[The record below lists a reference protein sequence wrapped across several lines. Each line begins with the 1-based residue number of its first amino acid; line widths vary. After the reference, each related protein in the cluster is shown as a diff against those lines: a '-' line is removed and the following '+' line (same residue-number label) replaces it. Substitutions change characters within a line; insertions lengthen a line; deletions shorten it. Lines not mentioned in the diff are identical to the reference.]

1 MFKPRPGQL
10 DVLKYDH
17 GRMGVMAVPGSG
29 KTHTLSYLAAKLV
42 ASDFLEEDQEILIV
56 TLVNSAVNNF
66 AAKISHFLR
75 EFGLIPGLGYR
86 VRTLH
91 GLAYDIVREQPHLA
105 GLDNQFSIADE
116 RASSDILTLS
126 STNWM
131 RLHSDILTTLSPEDM
146 LPSNNKKPW
155 GQLIRSIAGSYIK
168 LAKDY
173 QLTPSIIKEKIDNT
187 KANSDLLIMGN
198 QIYSE
203 YQRSLQDRA
212 AVDFDDLIRLAYQI
226 LLENPDYLKRMQF
239 RWPVVLEDEAQD
251 SSNIQEKMLSLL
263 TASNRNWVRVGDP
276 NQAIFET
283 FTTANP
289 ELLRSFVSH
298 PDVSEINL
306 PHSGRSTK
314 SIIKLANYLINWT
327 KNDHPVEQLRHAL
340 DEPLIIPTPKNDPQP
355 NPDGSPEQVH
365 FYNKALGPRK
375 EIEIVARS
383 AGKWIHDN
391 PEKTVAILVPRNSRG
406 AEMIEELTN
415 FNIPCVELLSTS
427 KAARD
432 AAVVLRDI
440 LRFFAFPNVRRN
452 LPVAFVSIMSNLY
465 ENEDQKRYSITLK
478 SKLDSLIEFEKI
490 FAQPDGINYLFDSLE
505 LNENE
510 KLFIEAVFTKLI
522 SWQRTIL
529 LPIDEMIIT
538 IGSDLFTNPSDLALA
553 HKIAIILKKSLDYYP
568 DWQLPDYC
576 NELDAITKNR
586 YRLFGFSD
594 EDIGFDPEMNK
605 GKVLVSTMHKA
616 KGLEWDRVY
625 LMSVN
630 NYNFPSAAEG
640 DAYYS
645 EKWFVKDQRNLE
657 AETLER
663 LSLLA
668 KGDVSRKKNLIE
680 DATQKARFDYCA
692 ERLRLLYVGITRARQ
707 ELIFTWNTGRNN
719 NCVEALPLQRMREYW
734 EEENARQK

>member
-1 MFKPRPGQL
+1 
-10 DVLKYDH
+10 
-17 GRMGVMAVPGSG
+17 MGVTAVPGSG

-42 ASDFLEEDQEILIV
+42 ASDLLEEDQEILIV

-66 AAKISHFLR
+66 AAKISHFLS

-131 RLHSDILTTLSPEDM
+131 RLNSDILTNFSPEGM
-146 LPSNNKKPW
+146 LPTDNKNPW
-155 GQLIRSIAGSYIK
+155 GQLIRAIASSYIK

-173 QLTPSIIKEKIDNT
+173 QLTPSIIQERIDNT
-187 KANSDLLIMGN
+187 EANSDLLIMGN

-226 LLENPDYLKRMQF
+226 LLENPDHLKRLQF
-239 RWPVVLEDEAQD
+239 RWPVILEDEAQD
-251 SSNIQEKMLSLL
+251 SSSIQEKMLSLL
-263 TASNRNWVRVGDP
+263 TAGNRNWVRVGDP

-289 ELLRSFVSH
+289 ELLRSFMSH
-298 PDVSEINL
+298 PDVSSINL

-314 SIIKLANYLINWT
+314 SIIKLANYLINWI
-327 KNDHPVEQLRHAL
+327 KNDHPVEQLRRAL
-340 DEPLIIPTPKNDPQP
+340 DEPLIIPTPKDDPQP
-355 NPDGSPEQVH
+355 NPDGSHEQVH

-375 EIEIVARS
+375 EIEVVARS
-383 AGKWIHDN
+383 AGKWIRDN
-391 PEKTVAILVPRNSRG
+391 PQKTAAILVPRNNRG
-406 AEMIEELTN
+406 AEIVEELTRL
-415 FNIPCVELLSTS
+415 NIPCVELLSTS

-452 LPVAFVSIMSNLY
+452 LSTAFVSIMSNLP
-465 ENEDQKRYSITLK
+465 ENDDQIKDQTSLK
-478 SKLDSLIEFEKI
+478 GKLDSLYEFEKI
-490 FAQPDGINYLFDSLE
+490 FSQPDGINYLINSLE
-505 LNENE
+505 LNEYE
-510 KLFIEAVFTKLI
+510 KMLFEAIFPKLI

-538 IGSDLFTNPSDLALA
+538 IGSQLFANPSDLALT

-568 DWQLPDYC
+568 DWQLPEFC
-576 NELDAITKNR
+576 IELDAIAKNR

-594 EDIGFDPEMNK
+594 EDMGFDPEINK

-645 EKWFVKDQRNLE
+645 EKWFVKDHRNLE

-663 LSLLA
+663 LSFLA
-668 KGDVSRKKNLIE
+668 KEDVSMKKNLIK
-680 DATQKARFDYCA
+680 DATQKARLDYCA
-692 ERLRLLYVGITRARQ
+692 ERIRLLYVGITRARE
-707 ELIFTWNTGRNN
+707 ELIFTWNIGRNN
-719 NCVEALPLQRMREYW
+719 NCVEALPLQKMREYW
-734 EEENARQK
+734 EEEYGRQK